1 MTVKGWW
8 EMPVYVHEGVLP
20 ARKLFIRRKDIILAA
35 VNKEGGAHV
44 DAKPDPDYEQLAAVG
59 ALDMYASKMT
69 LANGETMYLPPL
81 RDAPFIYL
89 RQMAFEVLE
98 SAALRQLL
106 SPYY

>member
-44 DAKPDPDYEQLAAVG
+44 DAKPDPD
-59 ALDMYASKMT
+59 
-69 LANGETMYLPPL
+69 
-81 RDAPFIYL
+81 
-89 RQMAFEVLE
+89 
-98 SAALRQLL
+98 
-106 SPYY
+106 